1 VRLITRGGYDWMKRY
16 AWIVEASLENRIKH
30 FVLGGE
36 AVVPGVDGIS
46 DFNAPVKSRRGVFSQ
61 APLVGTSPAASGN
74 W

>member
-1 VRLITRGGYDWMKRY
+1 MTGRSAIP
-16 AWIVEASLENRIKH
+16 IVEASLKNRIKH

-46 DFNAPVKSRRGVFSQ
+46 DFKARAKKRCGVSSQ
-61 APLVGTSPAASGN
+61 APLVGTTTLAVSGN